1 MEIAEMVLGRVNK
14 NLVAM
19 VQELGV
25 PAAGI
30 SGKDGGL
37 LQDVYK
43 RQTGGCCPCGRHD
56 ALWQRLWQL
65 QSGNPCADA
74 LQPDGKRE

>member
-1 MEIAEMVLGRVNK
+1 
-14 NLVAM
+14 M

-37 LQDVYK
+37 LQVEKKY
-43 RQTGGCCPCGRHD
+43 
-56 ALWQRLWQL
+56 
-65 QSGNPCADA
+65 S
-74 LQPDGKRE
+74 DGKDIGFVGDVTKVNPKIFI

>member
-1 MEIAEMVLGRVNK
+1 MPVFVNGLRVTDAETMEIAEMVLGRVNK

-37 LQDVYK
+37 LQVEKKY
-43 RQTGGCCPCGRHD
+43 
-56 ALWQRLWQL
+56 
-65 QSGNPCADA
+65 S
-74 LQPDGKRE
+74 DGKVSALSAM